1 MLKAPLFDEA
11 GAQVG
16 EIELPA
22 GIFLPKPSI
31 AVMHQVVVG
40 YQANRRQGTH
50 DTKTKREVR
59 GGGRKPWRQKG
70 TGRARAGSIRSP
82 LWRKGGIAH
91 GPKPRKYTQRLPQK
105 MRHLALASAL
115 GGKARDGEVKVVEA
129 LTASAVSTKA
139 VRERLAMLQLHEGK
153 SVLVVVDDIGHDLRL
168 STRNLDAV
176 SLSAPA
182 QLNAEAVLHARTLL
196 FTKAGLDAL
205 LARGSL
211 VGERRLARV
220 GAAA

>member
-1 MLKAPLFDEA
+1 MLKAPLFNEA
-11 GAQVG
+11 GTQIG
-16 EIELPA
+16 EVDLPV
-22 GIFLPKPSI
+22 GIFLPKPSN

-70 TGRARAGSIRSP
+70 TGRARAGSTRSP

-129 LTASAVSTKA
+129 LTANGISTKA
-139 VRERLAMLQLHEGK
+139 IRERLAVLQVQEGN
-153 SVLVVVDDIGHDLRL
+153 SVLVVVDAIGRDLQL
-168 STRNLDAV
+168 SARNLEAV
-176 SLSAPA
+176 ALTAPSE
-182 QLNAEAVLHARTLL
+182 LNVESVLHARVLL

-205 LARGSL
+205 IARGAL